1 MKVFLIGFMASGKS
15 YWGKEIAQKFS
26 LPFIDLDAVI
36 EKHYRMEISKLFDQF
51 GEKAFR
57 ILETEILSKTIKNSD
72 SFVMSCGGGTI
83 TESKNRELIKGH
95 GISVFIDTD
104 IDTIISRLEKTKTV
118 RPLLANLSDE
128 ALKSKVN
135 TLMKERRNYYEMA
148 NYRFDPQNE
157 SLDEFLKTL
166 KI

>member
-1 MKVFLIGFMASGKS
+1 MRIFLIGFMTSGKS
-15 YWGKEIAQKFS
+15 YWGKEIAQKLS
-26 LPFIDLDAVI
+26 LPFIDLDDAI
-36 EKHYRMEISKLFDQF
+36 EKHYRMEIPKLFDQF
-51 GEKAFR
+51 EEKAFR
-57 ILETEILSKTIKNSD
+57 VLETEILSKTIKKSD

-83 TESKNRELIKGH
+83 TENKNRELIKLH
-95 GISVFIDTD
+95 GISIFINTD

-128 ALKSKVN
+128 ALKSRVN
-135 TLMKERRNYYEMA
+135 TLMDERRNYYEMA